1 MDSQHSSSKLP
12 VIRAIPALP
21 AGKGISRIAIGS
33 SAFCFVTLK
42 NQAAPKCSPR
52 ARPNA
57 QQFAGVA
64 HSTKSLR
71 RKGHLPSGCRRRT
84 SSNWLAPRG
93 AQTEKTRI
101 VDRRQRT
108 PCRACKKY
116 ARAAK
121 AAEIRIVRQPRR
133 SWEHDMAST
142 TFNSLWRRLQSGGRD
157 LVQNWWLFT
166 LRGVLG
172 IIFGILALIFPGP
185 TILSLVLLFSAY
197 MLVDGIFGIISAVR
211 AIRRREDR
219 WGLLIFQGLLDIA
232 TGVVAFLWPGLTV
245 VAFVWLIAAW
255 AIVSGG
261 LMTAAGFRLNMDHGR
276 WWLVLGGLLSLA
288 YGVLLIITPLIGAV
302 VFTWWL
308 GAYAL
313 VFGVAL
319 VIFSLK
325 LRSRQHERVSPTAVG
340 TAA

>member
-1 MDSQHSSSKLP
+1 
-12 VIRAIPALP
+12 
-21 AGKGISRIAIGS
+21 
-33 SAFCFVTLK
+33 
-42 NQAAPKCSPR
+42 
-52 ARPNA
+52 
-57 QQFAGVA
+57 
-64 HSTKSLR
+64 
-71 RKGHLPSGCRRRT
+71 
-84 SSNWLAPRG
+84 
-93 AQTEKTRI
+93 
-101 VDRRQRT
+101 
-108 PCRACKKY
+108 
-116 ARAAK
+116 
-121 AAEIRIVRQPRR
+121 
-133 SWEHDMAST
+133 MAST
-142 TFNSLWRRLQSGGRD
+142 TFNSTSGVGSGPAAET

-211 AIRRREDR
+211 AIRRKEDR
-219 WGLLIFQGLLDIA
+219 WGLLIFEGLLDIA

-261 LMTAAGFRLNMDHGR
+261 LMTAAGFRLNIEHGR

-319 VIFSLK
+319 VSFSLK

>member
-1 MDSQHSSSKLP
+1 
-12 VIRAIPALP
+12 
-21 AGKGISRIAIGS
+21 
-33 SAFCFVTLK
+33 
-42 NQAAPKCSPR
+42 
-52 ARPNA
+52 
-57 QQFAGVA
+57 
-64 HSTKSLR
+64 
-71 RKGHLPSGCRRRT
+71 
-84 SSNWLAPRG
+84 
-93 AQTEKTRI
+93 
-101 VDRRQRT
+101 
-108 PCRACKKY
+108 
-116 ARAAK
+116 
-121 AAEIRIVRQPRR
+121 
-133 SWEHDMAST
+133 MAST
-142 TFNSLWRRLQSGGRD
+142 TFNSTSGVGSGPAAET

-211 AIRRREDR
+211 AIRRKEDR
-219 WGLLIFQGLLDIA
+219 WGLLIFEGLLDIA
-232 TGVVAFLWPGLTV
+232 TGAVAFLWPGLTV

-261 LMTAAGFRLNMDHGR
+261 LMTAAGFRLNIEHGQ

-302 VFTWWL
+302 VLTWWL

-325 LRSRQHERVSPTAVG
+325 LRSRQHGRVSPTAVG

>member
-1 MDSQHSSSKLP
+1 
-12 VIRAIPALP
+12 
-21 AGKGISRIAIGS
+21 
-33 SAFCFVTLK
+33 
-42 NQAAPKCSPR
+42 
-52 ARPNA
+52 
-57 QQFAGVA
+57 
-64 HSTKSLR
+64 
-71 RKGHLPSGCRRRT
+71 
-84 SSNWLAPRG
+84 
-93 AQTEKTRI
+93 
-101 VDRRQRT
+101 
-108 PCRACKKY
+108 
-116 ARAAK
+116 
-121 AAEIRIVRQPRR
+121 
-133 SWEHDMAST
+133 MAST
-142 TFNSLWRRLQSGGRD
+142 TFNSTSGVGSGPAAET

-211 AIRRREDR
+211 AIRRKEDR
-219 WGLLIFQGLLDIA
+219 WGLLIFEGLLDIA

-261 LMTAAGFRLNMDHGR
+261 LMTAAGFRLNIEHGR

-302 VFTWWL
+302 VLTWWL

-325 LRSRQHERVSPTAVG
+325 LRSRQHDRVSPTAVG

>member
-1 MDSQHSSSKLP
+1 
-12 VIRAIPALP
+12 
-21 AGKGISRIAIGS
+21 
-33 SAFCFVTLK
+33 
-42 NQAAPKCSPR
+42 
-52 ARPNA
+52 
-57 QQFAGVA
+57 
-64 HSTKSLR
+64 
-71 RKGHLPSGCRRRT
+71 
-84 SSNWLAPRG
+84 
-93 AQTEKTRI
+93 
-101 VDRRQRT
+101 
-108 PCRACKKY
+108 
-116 ARAAK
+116 
-121 AAEIRIVRQPRR
+121 
-133 SWEHDMAST
+133 MAST
-142 TFNSLWRRLQSGGRD
+142 TFNPASDVRSNPAAQT

-172 IIFGILALIFPGP
+172 VIFGILALIFPGP

-211 AIRRREDR
+211 AIRRKEDR
-219 WGLLIFQGLLDIA
+219 WGLLIFEGLLDIA

-255 AIVSGG
+255 AIISGG
-261 LMTAAGFRLNMDHGR
+261 LMTAAGFRLNIEHGR
-276 WWLVLGGLLSLA
+276 WWLILGGLLSLA

-302 VFTWWL
+302 VLTWWL

>member
-1 MDSQHSSSKLP
+1 
-12 VIRAIPALP
+12 
-21 AGKGISRIAIGS
+21 
-33 SAFCFVTLK
+33 
-42 NQAAPKCSPR
+42 
-52 ARPNA
+52 
-57 QQFAGVA
+57 
-64 HSTKSLR
+64 
-71 RKGHLPSGCRRRT
+71 
-84 SSNWLAPRG
+84 
-93 AQTEKTRI
+93 
-101 VDRRQRT
+101 
-108 PCRACKKY
+108 
-116 ARAAK
+116 
-121 AAEIRIVRQPRR
+121 
-133 SWEHDMAST
+133 MAST
-142 TFNSLWRRLQSGGRD
+142 TFNSTSGVGSGPAAET

-211 AIRRREDR
+211 AIRRKEDR
-219 WGLLIFQGLLDIA
+219 WGLLIFEGLLDIA
-232 TGVVAFLWPGLTV
+232 TGVVAFLWPALTV

-261 LMTAAGFRLNMDHGR
+261 LMTAAGFRLNIEHGR

-308 GAYAL
+308 GAYAV
-313 VFGVAL
+313 VFGIAL

>member
-1 MDSQHSSSKLP
+1 
-12 VIRAIPALP
+12 
-21 AGKGISRIAIGS
+21 
-33 SAFCFVTLK
+33 
-42 NQAAPKCSPR
+42 
-52 ARPNA
+52 
-57 QQFAGVA
+57 
-64 HSTKSLR
+64 
-71 RKGHLPSGCRRRT
+71 
-84 SSNWLAPRG
+84 
-93 AQTEKTRI
+93 
-101 VDRRQRT
+101 
-108 PCRACKKY
+108 
-116 ARAAK
+116 
-121 AAEIRIVRQPRR
+121 
-133 SWEHDMAST
+133 MAST
-142 TFNSLWRRLQSGGRD
+142 TFNSTSGVGSGPAAET

-172 IIFGILALIFPGP
+172 IIFGLLALIFPGP

-211 AIRRREDR
+211 AIRRKEDR
-219 WGLLIFQGLLDIA
+219 WGLLIFEGLLDIA

-261 LMTAAGFRLNMDHGR
+261 LMTAAGFRLNIEHGR
-276 WWLVLGGLLSLA
+276 WWLILGGLLSLA

-302 VFTWWL
+302 VFTWWI

-313 VFGVAL
+313 VFGIAL